1 MRKLLRATALS
12 AAVLAGLTA
21 AGCEDSAEEEEE
33 EEEEEAEELM
43 EEQDPTPQGS
53 SNENPA
59 D

>member
-1 MRKLLRATALS
+1 LLRATALS

-21 AGCEDSAEEEEE
+21 AGCEDSAEQ
-33 EEEEEAEELM
+33 EEEAEELM